1 MIDAAGGTSPQEK
14 DWGAWAEI
22 RRLLPYARPHRVLFG
37 ATLLVCVSLSVI
49 DVPIPFFLKKVID
62 AVLRHHES
70 LRIFGLDLPP
80 RRFLLVIFL
89 SLATLAAIKGLL
101 TYLQRT
107 ASEKMGQR
115 MIYDL
120 RLDLYRH
127 LQSLSMPFFRNAST
141 GRIMLRFMGDINA
154 VLDMITDG
162 FLRALMDTITILVVA
177 AVILALNWK
186 LALVVMSVLP
196 FYAFTFLKLSP
207 ALRRTGRKA
216 RHERSAL
223 SGTLQEKIA
232 GRLVVKAYHQ
242 EAAEEALVESQ
253 TASLRDWLIEKAR
266 VGGKL
271 TALANV
277 AIALGGALVLWIGG
291 NHVLKGEMTKGGLM
305 AFYALAAMLF
315 PPLRR
320 LARTNETYQAAR
332 VSLDRILDFL
342 DQTTPLQ
349 EKDGTLDLKVTRGD
363 VVFEDVRFSYVPGV
377 PVLRG
382 ISVEIPGGQ
391 VVAVVGPNGAGK
403 TTLLSLLPR
412 FIDPDGGRVLI
423 DGRSL
428 RDVTLLSLR
437 RQIGIVTQ
445 EPFLFSGTVVDN
457 IRYGRPGATEEEV
470 WQAARVANA
479 FDFISSLPEGFR
491 TEVGERGQ
499 RLSGGQI
506 QRIALARAVINNPP
520 ILILDEATS
529 AVDAESERLI
539 REALLRLMQGRTVLV
554 IAHRISTVQRA
565 DRILVMDG
573 GLLVEEG
580 RHDSLYLKNG
590 PYTRICREQLLMERT
605 TS

>member
-1 MIDAAGGTSPQEK
+1 MSETSAGGSPPREE
-14 DWGAWAEI
+14 WGAWAEI

-37 ATLLVCVSLSVI
+37 ATILLSVALSVI

-70 LRIFGLDLPP
+70 LRLFGLDLPP
-80 RRFLLVIFL
+80 RQFLLAIFA
-89 SLATLAAIKGLL
+89 SLVGLAAIKGIL

-127 LQSLSMPFFRNAST
+127 LQSLSMPFFKNAST

-162 FLRALMDTITILVVA
+162 FLRALMDAITIVA
-177 AVILALNWK
+177 VATVILALNWE

-196 FYAFTFLKLSP
+196 FYALTFVRLSP

-216 RHERSAL
+216 RRERAAL

-253 TASLRDWLIEKAR
+253 TARLRDWLIEKAR
-266 VGGKL
+266 IGGRL

-277 AIALGGALVLWIGG
+277 AVAIGGALILWIGG
-291 NHVLKGEMTKGGLM
+291 NEVLNDRMTKGGLM

-320 LARTNETYQAAR
+320 LARTNETYQSAR

-342 DQTTPLQ
+342 DDTAPLK
-349 EKDGTLDLKVTRGD
+349 ERDGARELTVARGD
-363 VVFEDVRFSYVPGV
+363 VRFEDVRFSYVPGV

-382 ISVEIPGGQ
+382 ISVGIEGGQ
-391 VVAVVGPNGAGK
+391 LVALVGPNGSGK

-423 DGRSL
+423 DGQDL
-428 RDVTLLSLR
+428 REATLASLR

-445 EPFLFSGTVVDN
+445 EPFLFSGAIEDN
-457 IRYGRPGATEEEV
+457 IRYGRPGATEDEV
-470 WQAARVANA
+470 WQAAKVANA
-479 FDFISSLPEGFR
+479 FDFISALPEGFR
-491 TEVGERGQ
+491 TQVGERGQ

-506 QRIALARAVINNPP
+506 QRIALARAIINNPP
-520 ILILDEATS
+520 LLILDEATS
-529 AVDAESERLI
+529 AVDAESDRLI
-539 REALLRLMQGRTVLV
+539 REALHRLMQGRTVFV

-573 GLLVEEG
+573 GRIVEEG
-580 RHDSLYLKNG
+580 RHDTLYLRNG
-590 PYTRICREQLLMERT
+590 PYTRICKEQLLLERIPT
-605 TS
+605 

>member
-1 MIDAAGGTSPQEK
+1 MIDTAPGTSPPEK

-37 ATLLVCVSLSVI
+37 ATLLVCVGLSVI
-49 DVPIPFFLKKVID
+49 DVPIPFFLKRVID
-62 AVLRHHES
+62 GVLRHHES

-80 RRFLLVIFL
+80 RQFLLVIFA
-89 SLATLAAIKGLL
+89 SLAGLAATKGLL

-115 MIYDL
+115 MIYDF

-127 LQSLSMPFFRNAST
+127 LQSLSMPFFRSAST

-162 FLRALMDTITILVVA
+162 FLRALMDTITILAVA
-177 AVILALNWK
+177 TVILALNWK
-186 LALVVMSVLP
+186 LSLVVMSVLP
-196 FYAFTFLKLSP
+196 FYALTFLKLSP
-207 ALRRTGRKA
+207 ALRRTGRMA
-216 RHERSAL
+216 RRERSAL

-253 TASLRDWLIEKAR
+253 TARLRDWLIEKAR

-277 AIALGGALVLWIGG
+277 AVAVGGALVLWIGG
-291 NHVLKGEMTKGGLM
+291 NHVLNGEMTKGGLM
-305 AFYALAAMLF
+305 AFYALSAMLF

-342 DQTTPLQ
+342 DQTALLKEQ
-349 EKDGTLDLKVTRGD
+349 DGTKDLKVTRGE

-382 ISVEIPGGQ
+382 ISIEIPRGQ
-391 VVAVVGPNGAGK
+391 VVALVGPNGAGK

-423 DGRSL
+423 DGRDL
-428 RDVTLLSLR
+428 REVTLLSLR

-445 EPFLFSGTVVDN
+445 EPFLFSGTVEEN
-457 IRYGRPGATEEEV
+457 IRYGRPGATEDEV

-479 FDFISSLPEGFR
+479 FDFISSFPLGFR

-529 AVDAESERLI
+529 AVDAESERSI
-539 REALLRLMQGRTVLV
+539 REALLRLMQERTVLV

-565 DRILVMDG
+565 DRILVMEG
-573 GLLVEEG
+573 GLIVEEG
-580 RHDSLYLKNG
+580 RHDTLYLKNG
-590 PYTRICREQLLMERT
+590 PYRRICSEQLLLERI

>member
-1 MIDAAGGTSPQEK
+1 MNETPSALPSPQKE
-14 DWGAWAEI
+14 WGAWDEI

-37 ATLLVCVSLSVI
+37 ATLLLSVALSVI
-49 DVPIPFFLKKVID
+49 DVPLPFFLKKVID
-62 AVLRHHES
+62 AVLRRHES
-70 LRIFGLDLPP
+70 LHIFGLDLPP
-80 RRFLLVIFL
+80 HQFLRVIFA
-89 SLATLAAIKGLL
+89 SLVVLALAKGIL
-101 TYLQRT
+101 TYFQRT

-115 MIYDL
+115 MIYEL

-127 LQSLSMPFFRNAST
+127 LQSLSMPFFKNAST

-162 FLRALMDTITILVVA
+162 FLRALMDGITITTVA
-177 AVILALNWK
+177 CVILALNWR

-196 FYAFTFLKLSP
+196 FYALTFVRFSP

-216 RHERSAL
+216 RHERVAL

-232 GRLVVKAYHQ
+232 GRVVVKAYHQ

-253 TASLRDWLIEKAR
+253 TARLRDWLIEKAR
-266 VGGKL
+266 IGGKL

-277 AIALGGALVLWIGG
+277 AVAIGGALILWIGG
-291 NHVLKGEMTKGGLM
+291 NDVLNERMTKGGLM

-342 DQTTPLQ
+342 DETTPLK
-349 EKDGTLDLKVTRGD
+349 ERDGARELTVTRGD
-363 VVFEDVRFSYVPGV
+363 VLFEDVRFSYVPGV

-382 ISVEIPGGQ
+382 ISVQIEGGQ
-391 VVAVVGPNGAGK
+391 VVALVGPNGSGK

-412 FIDPDGGRVLI
+412 FIDPAGGRVLI
-423 DGRSL
+423 DGQDL
-428 RDVTLLSLR
+428 REATLASLR

-445 EPFLFSGTVVDN
+445 EPFLFSGTIEDN
-457 IRYGRPGATEEEV
+457 IRYGRPAATEEEV
-470 WQAARVANA
+470 WQAAKVANA
-479 FDFISSLPEGFR
+479 FDFISALPEGFR
-491 TEVGERGQ
+491 TQVGERGQ

-506 QRIALARAVINNPP
+506 QRIALARAIINNPP

-529 AVDAESERLI
+529 AVDAESDRLI
-539 REALLRLMQGRTVLV
+539 REALLRLMQGRTVFV

-565 DRILVMDG
+565 DRIMVIDS
-573 GLLVEEG
+573 GLIVEEG
-580 RHDSLYLKNG
+580 THDTLYLKNG
-590 PYTRICREQLLMERT
+590 PYTRICREQLLLERIAT
-605 TS
+605 